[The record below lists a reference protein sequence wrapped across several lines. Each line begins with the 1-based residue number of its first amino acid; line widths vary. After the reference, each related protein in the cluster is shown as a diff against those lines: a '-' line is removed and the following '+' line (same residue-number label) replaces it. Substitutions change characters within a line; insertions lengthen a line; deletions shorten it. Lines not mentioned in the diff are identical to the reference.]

1 MENKSY
7 QVNEKDWKL
16 FRKLLPGWQEAYM
29 EKLIEEYKE
38 LLNNDERAS
47 EKYWVL
53 EKKVNK
59 DKYNSGVL
67 YRGYKCKRRRRDDV
81 CHYIFNSCYRDTVS
95 AAERSRGDAVDRCGG
110 VYLRH
115 NHYHR
120 FLLPDITVDHG
131 VQPSSVC
138 AVLPLQEGLSEK
150 SACEKAKKKN
160 GCRRS
165 KTIFKKECGSC

>member
-47 EKYWVL
+47 EKYWAL

-67 YRGYKCKRRRRDDV
+67 ARD
-81 CHYIFNSCYRDTVS
+81 IR
-95 AAERSRGDAVDRCGG
+95 RSRFESLLLQLIRDG
-110 VYLRH
+110 V
-115 NHYHR
+115 
-120 FLLPDITVDHG
+120 ITVDNL
-131 VQPSSVC
+131 SDFSVE
-138 AVLPLQEGLSEK
+138 LQERISFIL
-150 SACEKAKKKN
+150 
-160 GCRRS
+160 
-165 KTIFKKECGSC
+165 